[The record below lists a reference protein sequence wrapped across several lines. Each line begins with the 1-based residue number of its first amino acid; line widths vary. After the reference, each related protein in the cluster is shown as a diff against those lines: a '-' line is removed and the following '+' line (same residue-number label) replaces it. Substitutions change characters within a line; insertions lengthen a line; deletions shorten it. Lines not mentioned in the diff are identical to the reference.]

1 MRTLQAVNAAIDTAD
16 LVTVEL
22 LPSPE
27 SNPED
32 LKFTWEIVGAENGE
46 IRVKVDFEN
55 P

>member
-1 MRTLQAVNAAIDTAD
+1 MLQAVNAAIDTAE

-27 SNPED
+27 SNPDD
-32 LKFTWEIVGAENGE
+32 LKFEWELVSAEDGQ